1 MRHMRLLRPA
11 LIALTFCVL
20 VFQSGWARAA
30 DRDQITAFL
39 QVTGFDVALDSIS
52 LSAASAPQMLGI
64 DPGAFGSEWTRLS
77 EQVFDTAEMRSLAID
92 ILEQTLSDA
101 ALGHAAAFY
110 ASDLGQRLVEVEN
123 ASHMMD
129 DDQKQ
134 DEGKRLVSDMVR
146 TGDARLQELKRM
158 NAAIGGVD
166 SSLKALQE
174 IQFRTLIAAS
184 SAGVVELRID
194 PDELRAVLAENE
206 AEMRIALQTSA
217 LAGAAYTYRD
227 FPDDEITAYT
237 DALEDPLMQEVYE
250 LLNAVQFEI
259 MANRFEVL
267 AGRMAGMKPGQDI

>member
-92 ILEQTLSDA
+92 ILQQTLSDA

-134 DEGKRLVSDMVR
+134 DEGKRLVSEMVR
-146 TGDARLQELKRM
+146 AGDARLQELKRM

-237 DALEDPLMQEVYE
+237 DALEDPLMKEVYE